1 MTKKEKLV
9 ENTILALQGRL
20 VENSNYSYKPT
31 SNSDYAR
38 SIAKRTKFNSQEY
51 VDNIYRS
58 NPLYDIY
65 EEALQNLN
73 KELVAQDMFIDDV
86 QIMTSHSGLLGLV
99 AICKNE
105 VTKDFEYSSYFESG
119 VFIHVDKDT
128 KEISYRFAV
137 KKPEEMNVI
146 SKNQPSNELIKA
158 VKTYLFL
165 LIARDKI
172 IYELKRVLRTKV
184 PNLYAYPVHSYEPS
198 YYTSV
203 VCYGDNHYKCE
214 VFVIPNKKN
223 YTYEFKFKNKE
234 YTDIDEVVKDVEEDY
249 NKYINSTEEEKI
261 TENKLNEV
269 TNNSNIKEAK
279 DDLLRVL
286 QNIERNY
293 GSDYRYK
300 TYGCNINGDT
310 IKIYYQTQ
318 EDIEEEDAKEIC
330 NFIEQYIQQI
340 VNEYGLN
347 VTKAIVNLYDRS
359 GRWENGQL
367 EQTIKLNPGKAKTV
381 STKTKLSKEQIE
393 DIADT
398 IYREDYDSAYD
409 VVGGADGT
417 IYDYLEEILDP
428 NEEWNLAG
436 YFEDYEIDVN
446 DEATMKA
453 IALCLI
459 KNVCEEEGWSVAQA
473 KEECGY

>member
-9 ENTILALQGRL
+9 ENTILALQGKL
-20 VENSNYSYKPT
+20 EKGK
-31 SNSDYAR
+31 
-38 SIAKRTKFNSQEY
+38 ILKE
-51 VDNIYRS
+51 
-58 NPLYDIY
+58 
-65 EEALQNLN
+65 QNLN
-73 KELVAQDMFIDDV
+73 EVAD
-86 QIMTSHSGLLGLV
+86 
-99 AICKNE
+99 
-105 VTKDFEYSSYFESG
+105 
-119 VFIHVDKDT
+119 
-128 KEISYRFAV
+128 
-137 KKPEEMNVI
+137 
-146 SKNQPSNELIKA
+146 
-158 VKTYLFL
+158 
-165 LIARDKI
+165 
-172 IYELKRVLRTKV
+172 
-184 PNLYAYPVHSYEPS
+184 
-198 YYTSV
+198 
-203 VCYGDNHYKCE
+203 
-214 VFVIPNKKN
+214 
-223 YTYEFKFKNKE
+223 
-234 YTDIDEVVKDVEEDY
+234 
-249 NKYINSTEEEKI
+249 
-261 TENKLNEV
+261 
-269 TNNSNIKEAK
+269 NSNIKEAK
-279 DDLLRVL
+279 EELLGVL

-300 TYGCNINGDT
+300 AYGCNINGDT

-330 NFIEQYIQQI
+330 DFIEQYIQQI

-347 VTKAIVNLYDRS
+347 VTKAIVDLYDRS

-417 IYDYLEEILDP
+417 IYHYLEKILDP

-459 KNVCEEEGWSVAQA
+459 KNVCEEEGWSVAEA